1 MREWSGMDP
10 TTLHR
15 LLEGWERGPG
25 PLYERLA
32 RAIRE
37 LIEAGELPPGSRL
50 PAERRL
56 GELANVSRG
65 TVVNAYELLR
75 ERDLIRS
82 RQGSGT
88 TVTGTPAPLRH
99 DGELALTALLGVNVA
114 PPGGGV
120 GETIDLQAAS
130 WQEAPD
136 LPADALD
143 LRGEDLDRLLGSHGY
158 FPAGVAP
165 LRRSIADYLSRRGLE
180 TGPEQ
185 VLVTCGAH
193 QAISLIARMAI
204 TPGDPAVV
212 EEVTYPGAADALNA
226 GGARVLTAPLGPDG
240 VRVEELDRLVRR
252 SRPRL
257 VYLVPTAQNPTGVT
271 LPDQERERLV
281 SLAADWEALVVDD
294 ESLLETLHEGTAPRP
309 LAAFAGGAS
318 SSRILTVGSA
328 SKTFWGGLRIGWARG
343 PESLVSRLT
352 RLKTLA
358 DLASPVLSQLVAAR
372 LLDRVDELL
381 SPRRELLRAR
391 VDAVSAGLA
400 ELLPEWSWRRP
411 SGGLALWTQLPG
423 ADAVR
428 FTEEALRQGVA
439 VVPGT
444 TCSPEGRFRDHVR
457 IGFGATPER
466 LEEAV
471 RRLARAWAVTQ
482 GLAPAS
488 SYEVIV

>member
-1 MREWSGMDP
+1 MDS
-10 TTLHR
+10 TTLLR
-15 LLEGWERGPG
+15 FLEGWERGPG

-37 LIEAGELPPGSRL
+37 LIEGGELPPGSSL

-56 GELANVSRG
+56 AELVSVSRG

-88 TVTGTPAPLRH
+88 TVTGTPAPLRG
-99 DGELALTALLGVNVA
+99 DGEPALTALLGVHVA
-114 PPGGGV
+114 APGG
-120 GETIDLQAAS
+120 GETIDLQAAA
-130 WQEAPD
+130 WGEAHG

-143 LRGEDLDRLLGSHGY
+143 LRGEALDRLLATHGY
-158 FPAGVAP
+158 FPAGIEP

-180 TGPEQ
+180 TVPEQ

-193 QAISLIARMAI
+193 QAIALIARMAI

-212 EEVTYPGAADALNA
+212 EEATYPGAADALNA
-226 GGARVLTAPLGPDG
+226 GGARVLTAPLGPQG
-240 VRVEELDRLVRR
+240 VRVDELDRVVRD

-257 VYLVPTAQNPTGVT
+257 VYLVPTAQNPTGTV
-271 LPDQERERLV
+271 LPDEERERLV
-281 SLAADWEALVVDD
+281 SLAADWETLVVDD
-294 ESLLETLHEGTAPRP
+294 EALVETLHEGTPPRP
-309 LAAFAGGAS
+309 LAALARGGA

-328 SKTFWGGLRIGWARG
+328 SKSFWGGLRVGWIRG

-372 LLDRVDELL
+372 LLERAEELL
-381 SPRRELLRAR
+381 PPRRELLRERMDTLA
-391 VDAVSAGLA
+391 AGLG
-400 ELLPEWSWRRP
+400 ESLPEWGWRRP
-411 SGGLALWTQLPG
+411 SGGLALWAQLPET
-423 ADAVR
+423 DAVR
-428 FTEEALRQGVA
+428 FAEEALRQGVA
-439 VVPGT
+439 VIPGT

-457 IGFGATPER
+457 IGFGASPER

-471 RRLARAWAVTQ
+471 RRLARAWAVTH